1 MNKITNI
8 EIQKRNKDRVN
19 VYANE
24 EFIFACDAE
33 FIYKEKLD
41 IGSFLD
47 VEKITNIVTQDEI
60 KKCKN
65 TALKII
71 ERSYKSEKEIL
82 DKLILKGYDKRI
94 IIEVLEFL
102 REYSFIDDEK
112 YASMYI
118 RDKMK
123 SEGLSKIKYS
133 LLRKGISDE
142 LIKNA
147 ILENSNKDIEFE
159 TAFKLGRQRYKIL
172 SKSERDEYKLSQKL
186 YRFLVSKG
194 YGFDVVSSVI
204 RKITNE
210 EENDYES

>member
-24 EFIFACDAE
+24 EFLFACDAE
-33 FIYKEKLD
+33 FIYKEKLN
-41 IGSFLD
+41 IGSILD
-47 VEKITNIVTQDEI
+47 LEKITNIVTQDEI

-65 TALKII
+65 AALRII
-71 ERSYKSEKEIL
+71 ERNYKTEKEVL
-82 DKLILKGYDKRI
+82 DKLLLKGYDKKI
-94 IIEVLEFL
+94 IVEVLKFL
-102 REYSFIDDEK
+102 KEYSFIDDEK
-112 YASMYI
+112 YANMYI

-123 SEGLSKIKYS
+123 IEGLNKIKYS

-142 LIKNA
+142 IIKRA
-147 ILENSNKDIEFE
+147 ISENSDENIEFE
-159 TAFKLGRQRYKIL
+159 VAFRIGMQRYKIL
-172 SKSERDEYKLSQKL
+172 SKRETDEYKISQKL

-194 YGFDVVSSVI
+194 YGFDLVSSVM

-210 EENDYES
+210 EEKDYES